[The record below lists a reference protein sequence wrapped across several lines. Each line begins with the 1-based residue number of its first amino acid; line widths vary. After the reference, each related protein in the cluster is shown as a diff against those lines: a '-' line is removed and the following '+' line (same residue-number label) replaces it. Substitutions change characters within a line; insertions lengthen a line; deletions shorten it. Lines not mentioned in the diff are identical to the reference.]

1 MRLAAWHRI
10 VASERTF
17 QPVMNQLNAVMG
29 SYVRSCREF
38 RTRWRDGLQ
47 NAFELMVMTWLGA
60 NGTDTELLGEMTPTE
75 MDPSDRLSDHVEGA
89 LPCLDELEKEVRY
102 DPTGRPAA
110 G

>member
-1 MRLAAWHRI
+1 M
-10 VASERTF
+10 ERWSTE
-17 QPVMNQLNAVMG
+17 
-29 SYVRSCREF
+29 R
-38 RTRWRDGLQ
+38 
-47 NAFELMVMTWLGA
+47 FELMVMTWLGA